1 MLTDE
6 RMHQLCENWR
16 EALNLKDWAVNLQ
29 IVGHGIL
36 RVGAMGD
43 CNMVVNK
50 KYATIRLLS
59 AQLYPAMRAAGARL
73 EADDEFEQERCLVH
87 ELMHLHYAP
96 LDSMIGND
104 SVAEVILEQAISSVD
119 RVIVELAQAARGS
132 AIMAAA
138 A

>member
-1 MLTDE
+1 MLSDE
-6 RMHQLCENWR
+6 RMQQLCENWR
-16 EALNLKDWAVNLQ
+16 EALNLKDWTVDLFV
-29 IVGHGIL
+29 VGPGIL

-50 KYATIRLLS
+50 KYATIRLLT

-73 EADDEFEQERCLVH
+73 EADDDFEQERCLVH

-96 LDSMIGND
+96 LDNMIGRD
-104 SVAEVILEQAISSVD
+104 SVAEVVLEQAISSVD

-132 AIMAAA
+132 AMSAATA
-138 A
+138 